1 MSQSCISDLVV
12 SRLPLYLRAM
22 DLMIDKG
29 KKSISSHELGKQLGF
44 SSSQIRKDLS
54 QFGEFGKQGTGYDVG
69 YLSEQLRRIL
79 NVNHIWDVALV
90 GFGNLG
96 QAVASYSGF
105 IHRGFRIVALYEN
118 DPEKVGSKIGDLVI
132 QDISEMV
139 EDIRHRKI
147 KIAMLAVPTS
157 EAQNTAKTLIQ
168 AGVRAI
174 LSYAPITIAVPN
186 YVRIEYIDPV
196 SRLQQMTYY
205 LE

>member
-1 MSQSCISDLVV
+1 
-12 SRLPLYLRAM
+12 M

-139 EDIRHRKI
+139 EDIRHRNI